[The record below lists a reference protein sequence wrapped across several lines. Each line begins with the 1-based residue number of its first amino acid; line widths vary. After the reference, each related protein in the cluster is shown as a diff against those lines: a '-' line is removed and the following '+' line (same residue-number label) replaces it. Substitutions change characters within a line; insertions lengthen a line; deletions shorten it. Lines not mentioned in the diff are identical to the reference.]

1 MKFTFRYDI
10 MKQIINIGAKIMKK
24 VTVTENS
31 ILFSRKGELVRLS
44 ACGENAIRFQGFPDC
59 KVIDEDYN
67 LMPQNVSAVVEDHE
81 TWATITCGKLKAMI
95 GTSGR
100 VVFYYDDKE
109 ILAEKPELTFED
121 GFRNY
126 TNKGSGLWS
135 ARVTFEPH
143 DNEHFFGMGHSWDN
157 EFDLK
162 GSTIDIRNVNAKC
175 TIPYV
180 YSSLGYGF
188 LWNVPSTGL
197 CELSNN
203 RTRFSSDCC
212 HAIDYVVIGG
222 IPKDTCKVLADLTG
236 YAPKMPQW
244 ATGFW
249 QSRLRYETQ
258 DELLSVARKYKEL
271 GIPLS
276 AIICDYFHW
285 TEQGDYKF
293 DPKYWPNVKAM
304 ADELHQM
311 NTKLIVSVWP
321 TINEKSENYWHMVDR
336 NMLMRTV
343 HGSDRVFNFYGWQAE
358 IDVTNPDTREFVWNK
373 LKENY
378 IDNGVDALWFDEA
391 EPEIHPE
398 QFDNLIWHK
407 GRADKVALLYP
418 YYYSKMAYD
427 GFKSMGRDDIITLTR
442 CGYFGSQKFA
452 SLVWSGDIPSTFK
465 SLSHQ
470 VKAAQNMSMC
480 GIPWW
485 NTDIGGFYGADI
497 ESDDFKE
504 LIIRWFQFG
513 LFSPIMRLHGSR
525 CRHGEKTPGLLEPS
539 GDPNE
544 IWSFG
549 DRNFEIIK
557 NILAI
562 REKLRPYI
570 QKQFDIASEKG
581 YPVIRPMFFYYP
593 DDEICYT
600 LDSQY
605 FFGADII
612 FAPIVNKGQTEKQV
626 YIPDGEW
633 ILTKDGSIYTK
644 GTYTINAEID
654 EFIAFVRKDTD
665 LEKCFE

>member
-1 MKFTFRYDI
+1 MTSGE
-10 MKQIINIGAKIMKK
+10 NMKK
-24 VTVTENS
+24 ITVTDNS
-31 ILFSRKGELVRLS
+31 ILFSRKGELVRIS

-59 KVIDEDYN
+59 KVIDENYN
-67 LMPQNVSAVVEDHE
+67 LMPQKVDCIIEDNE
-81 TWATITCGKLKAMI
+81 TWATMTCGKLKVMI

-100 VVFYYDDKE
+100 VVFYSDGKE
-109 ILAEKPELTFED
+109 ILSEKPELTFED
-121 GFRNY
+121 GYRNY

-135 ARVTFEPH
+135 ARVTFNPC
-143 DNEHFFGMGHSWDN
+143 DGEHFFGMGHSWDN

-162 GSTIDIRNVNAKC
+162 GSSIDIRNVNAKC

-180 YSSLGYGF
+180 YSSRGYGF

-203 RTRFSSDCC
+203 RTRWNSDCC
-212 HAIDYVVIGG
+212 HAIDYVVIAGT
-222 IPKDTCKVLADLTG
+222 PAETCKVLADLTG

-293 DPKYWPNVKAM
+293 DPKYWPDIKAM
-304 ADELHQM
+304 ADELHVM

-321 TINEKSENYWHMVDR
+321 TINEKSENYHHMVDR

-358 IDVTNPDTREFVWNK
+358 IDVTNPDTREFVWSK

-442 CGYFGSQKFA
+442 CGYFGSQKYA
-452 SLVWSGDIPSTFK
+452 SLVWSGDIPSTFD

-470 VKAAQNMSMC
+470 VKGALNMSVC

-497 ESDDFKE
+497 QSDDFRE

-525 CRHGEKTPGLLEPS
+525 CRHHEPTPGLLEPS

-581 YPVIRPMFFYYP
+581 YPVIRPMFFEYP
-593 DDEICYT
+593 DDETCYT

-605 FFGADII
+605 FFGDDII

-626 YIPDGEW
+626 YIPGGEW
-633 ILTKDGSIYTK
+633 ILTKDGKIYTK
-644 GTYTINAEID
+644 GWHTIKAEID

-665 LEKCFE
+665 LERYF

>member
-1 MKFTFRYDI
+1 M
-10 MKQIINIGAKIMKK
+10 
-24 VTVTENS
+24 NS
-31 ILFSRKGELVRLS
+31 IRVNKNEMLLSRRGELVRLS
-44 ACGENAIRFQGFPDC
+44 ACGRNAIRFQSFPDC

-67 LMPQNVSAVVEDHE
+67 LLPQDVECTVEDNG
-81 TWATITCGKLKAMI
+81 TWGTITCGNLKAVI

-100 VVFYYDDKE
+100 IVFYRDGKE
-109 ILAEKPELTFED
+109 ILAEKPELTFGD

-126 TNKGSGLWS
+126 VNIGNGLWK
-135 ARVTFEPH
+135 ARATFEPNK
-143 DNEHFFGMGHSWDN
+143 NEHFFGMGHSWDN
-157 EFDLK
+157 DFDLK
-162 GSTIDIRNVNAKC
+162 GSSIDIRNLNGKC
-175 TIPYV
+175 TIPFV
-180 YSSLGYGF
+180 WSSRGYGF

-197 CELSNN
+197 CELSTN
-203 RTRFSSDCC
+203 RTRWSSDCC
-212 HAIDYVVIGG
+212 KSIDYVVIGG
-222 IPKDTCKVLADLTG
+222 TPKEVSQTLADLTG
-236 YAPKMPQW
+236 HAPEMPDW

-249 QSRLRYETQ
+249 QCRLRYETQ
-258 DELLSVARKYKEL
+258 EELLNVARRYKEI

-276 AIICDYFHW
+276 VIICDYFHW

-293 DPKYWPNVKAM
+293 DPKYWPDVKAM
-304 ADELHQM
+304 TKELHEM
-311 NTKLIVSVWP
+311 DTKLVVSVWP
-321 TINEKSENYWHMVDR
+321 TVNENSENYWHMLDH

-358 IDVTNPDTREFVWNK
+358 IDVTNPETRDFVWSR

-407 GRADKVALLYP
+407 GRADAVALLYP

-442 CGYFGSQKFA
+442 CGYFGSQKYG
-452 SLVWSGDIPSTFK
+452 SLIWSGDIPSTFE
-465 SLSHQ
+465 SLANQ
-470 VKAAQNMSMC
+470 VKAGLNISLC

-497 ESDDFKE
+497 ESDDFRE
-504 LIIRWFQFG
+504 LIVRWFQFG
-513 LFSPIMRLHGSR
+513 LFSPVMRLHGSR
-525 CRHGEKTPGLLEPS
+525 KRHGERTSGLLEPS

-549 DRNFEIIK
+549 ERNFEILKKI
-557 NILAI
+557 ILI

-570 QKQFDIASEKG
+570 KSQMNVASEKG
-581 YPVIRPMFFYYP
+581 YPIMRPMFFEYP

-600 LDSQY
+600 LESQY
-605 FFGADII
+605 MFGDDII
-612 FAPIVNKGQTEKQV
+612 FAPIVEKGQTEKEV

-633 ILTKDGSIYTK
+633 ILTKDKSVYTK
-644 GTYTINAEID
+644 GRYTVKAEID
-654 EFIAFVRKDTD
+654 EFIAFVKAGSDVI
-665 LEKCFE
+665 ECFE

>member
-1 MKFTFRYDI
+1 
-10 MKQIINIGAKIMKK
+10 MKK
-24 VTVTENS
+24 ITIKDNYV
-31 ILFSRKGELVRLS
+31 LFSRKGELVRIS

-59 KVIDEDYN
+59 RVIEEDYN
-67 LMPQNVSAVVEDHE
+67 LMPQRTEAVIEDNGH
-81 TWATITCGKLKAMI
+81 WATITCGKLKCI
-95 GTSGR
+95 LNGSGR
-100 VVFYYDDKE
+100 IEFYSEGKE
-109 ILAEKPELTFED
+109 ILSEKPELTFED
-121 GFRNY
+121 GYRNY
-126 TNKGSGLWS
+126 ANKGSGLWS
-135 ARVTFEPH
+135 ARVTFKPH
-143 DNEHFFGMGHSWDN
+143 EGEHFFGMGHSWDN

-197 CELSNN
+197 CELTNN

-212 HAIDYVVIGG
+212 HAIDYVVIAGT
-222 IPKDTCKVLADLTG
+222 PAETSKVLADLTG

-258 DELLSVARKYKEL
+258 EELLSVARKYKEL

-293 DPKYWPNVKAM
+293 DPKYWPDVRAM
-304 ADELHQM
+304 TKELHDM

-321 TINEKSENYWHMVDR
+321 TINEKSENYWNMVDR

-358 IDVTNPDTREFVWNK
+358 IDVTNPDTREFVWSK

-378 IDNGVDALWFDEA
+378 IDQGVDALWFDEA

-427 GFKSMGRDDIITLTR
+427 GFKSTGRDDIITLTR
-442 CGYFGSQKFA
+442 CGYFGSQKYA
-452 SLVWSGDIPSTFK
+452 SLVWSGDIPSTFE

-470 VKAAQNMSMC
+470 VKGALNMSMC

-497 ESDDFKE
+497 ESDDFCE

-525 CRHGEKTPGLLEPS
+525 CRHHEPTPGLLEPS

-557 NILAI
+557 NILAV

-570 QKQFDIASEKG
+570 QKQFDAASEKG
-581 YPVIRPMFFYYP
+581 YPVIRPMFFHYP

-605 FFGADII
+605 FFGDDLI
-612 FAPIVNKGQTEKQV
+612 FAPIVNKAQTEKEV

-633 ILTKDGSIYTK
+633 ILTKDCKTYGK
-644 GTYTINAEID
+644 GWYTIKADID
-654 EFIAFVRKDTD
+654 EFIAFVRKGSG